1 MVAFP
6 GDSGHSHVGVRLE
19 MTSREYLCYL
29 WGDSHVGFPPA
40 QGFRD
45 SLSGDTRFS
54 SWRREASLPGP
65 GSLPE
70 DAQESATVR
79 GEV

>member
-6 GDSGHSHVGVRLE
+6 GDSGHSHVAVRLE

-45 SLSGDTRFS
+45 SLSLGTRGFPPGDVRPLS
-54 SWRREASLPGP
+54 QAQGACWRMSRRVP
-65 GSLPE
+65 
-70 DAQESATVR
+70 Q
-79 GEV
+79 